1 MSAQM
6 FCRSEGT
13 NRSLKGGKVDDV
25 TDSET
30 NIEILTKP
38 KITSKHNLVMD
49 MEKKR
54 KVVISSQAAQHR
66 DLHGQTTFHYTCGT
80 CLVAYK
86 REGRNTYS
94 MLIAACA
101 DNVTW
106 GY

>member
-38 KITSKHNLVMD
+38 KITSKKGKNEKWSFRAKLPNIGICTGKQLSITLV
-49 MEKKR
+49 EP
-54 KVVISSQAAQHR
+54 V
-66 DLHGQTTFHYTCGT
+66 
-80 CLVAYK
+80 
-86 REGRNTYS
+86 
-94 MLIAACA
+94 
-101 DNVTW
+101 
-106 GY
+106 